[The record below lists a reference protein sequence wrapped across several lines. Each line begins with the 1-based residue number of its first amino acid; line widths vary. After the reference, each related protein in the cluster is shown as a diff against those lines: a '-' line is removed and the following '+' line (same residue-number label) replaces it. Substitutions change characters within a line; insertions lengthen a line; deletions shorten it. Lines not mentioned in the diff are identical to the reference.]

1 MEKDLIK
8 FNNCIEVINKELA
21 RYEDPKGTMFILN
34 TVKLFVSVEAMEL
47 SKDELQ
53 KAQFEGTIDDLKYD
67 IEEVEKT
74 VSKYSITKKEE
85 DKYTLTNSKV
95 KVRKVYNVING
106 LGIHKSY
113 TTKEEA
119 LEIANVINSRYLKY
133 FTEK

>member
-8 FNNCIEVINKELA
+8 FNNCVEILNKELS
-21 RYEDPKGTMFILN
+21 RYEDPKGIMFILN

-47 SKDELQ
+47 SKEEMQKALFEGSIDEL
-53 KAQFEGTIDDLKYD
+53 DYN

-74 VSKYSITKKEE
+74 VAKYSITKKEE

-95 KVRKVYNVING
+95 KLRKVYNVVNG
-106 LGIHKSY
+106 LGIHKSF
-113 TTKEEA
+113 TNKEEA
-119 LEIANVINSRYLKY
+119 LDLANALNSRYLKY